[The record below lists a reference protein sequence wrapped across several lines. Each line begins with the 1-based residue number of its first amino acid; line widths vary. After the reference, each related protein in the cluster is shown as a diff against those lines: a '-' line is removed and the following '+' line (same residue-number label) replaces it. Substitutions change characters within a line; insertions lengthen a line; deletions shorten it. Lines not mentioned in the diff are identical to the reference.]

1 MPIFQGSCRRKTV
14 RKILKGDGLSS
25 CDFLLCNPL
34 GATLNA
40 QAEPADK
47 KPIKNK

>member
-25 CDFLLCNPL
+25 CAF
-34 GATLNA
+34 ATLNA

-47 KPIKNK
+47 KPIKNQ